1 MSQLFAALEFDRKD
15 IRSYIILI
23 SAPLLLSLYWY
34 FGSAEAFGRYFPGL
48 AVDPDYEYYSRIYQF
63 ISFFLLLFIVP
74 LLYLK
79 LGIRQ
84 TLSDYG
90 FGLGD
95 KAFGVKFC
103 LIAIPFLVLPLISL
117 AATMPDVRAEY
128 PLAKLLFSRPDL
140 VLPYEV
146 TYVVLYY
153 LAWEFYFRGFVLFGL
168 KDKFG
173 NMNAVLIQTI
183 SSALI
188 HLGKPDVEMF
198 GSILSGIIFGAL
210 ALRTRSIWYV
220 FLLHATIG
228 VLTDLYILF
237 M

>member
-1 MSQLFAALEFDRKD
+1 MRALIAALEFDKKD
-15 IRSYIILI
+15 KESYVILV

-34 FGSAEAFGRYFPGL
+34 FGSADAFGRFFPGL
-48 AVDPDYEYYSRIYQF
+48 ATTPDFEYYSRIYQF
-63 ISFFLLLFIVP
+63 ISFFLLLFVVP
-74 LLYLK
+74 LIYLK
-79 LGIRQ
+79 FGIRKQ
-84 TLSDYG
+84 LSDYG

-95 KAFGVKFC
+95 RAYGVRFC
-103 LIAIPFLVLPLISL
+103 LIAVPFLILPLISL

-128 PLAKLLFSRPDL
+128 PLAKLLFSRRDL
-140 VLPYEV
+140 VLSYEV
-146 TYVVLYY
+146 TYVALYY

-173 NMNAVLIQTI
+173 SMNAVLIQTI

-210 ALRTRSIWYV
+210 ALRTRSFWYV

-228 VLTDLYILF
+228 VLTDLYILY